1 METQTYTA
9 DGINI
14 WVVNDLCFGNIT
26 KTFAT
31 KESISPWG
39 GQRVIGNIS
48 NSNFRPPYEVHY
60 PCVGVNATDGVT
72 YPLRIIIS
80 TSGTIVVQND
90 SANYIGPDIITNF
103 PNKPIKYRLYKYQ
116 TRHYWQGKNR
126 QYRHCTLEWYFLH
139 KGKYHIARI
148 QNEHLILFLRRL
160 EGVVLNYTDRIDQ
173 L

>member
-1 METQTYTA
+1 MNSNLTDVEESVAGLNGKLETQTYTA

-80 TSGTIVVQND
+80 ASGTIVVQND
-90 SANYIGPDIITNF
+90 SANYIGPEMIYAICC
-103 PNKPIKYRLYKYQ
+103 Y
-116 TRHYWQGKNR
+116 NR
-126 QYRHCTLEWYFLH
+126 
-139 KGKYHIARI
+139 
-148 QNEHLILFLRRL
+148 
-160 EGVVLNYTDRIDQ
+160 
-173 L
+173 

>member
-1 METQTYTA
+1 MNSNLSGLNTKTETQTYTA

-31 KESISPWG
+31 EEAISPWG

-80 TSGTIVVQND
+80 ASGTIVVQND
-90 SANYIGPDIITNF
+90 STNYIGPEMIYANF
-103 PNKPIKYRLYKYQ
+103 SYK
-116 TRHYWQGKNR
+116 R
-126 QYRHCTLEWYFLH
+126 
-139 KGKYHIARI
+139 
-148 QNEHLILFLRRL
+148 
-160 EGVVLNYTDRIDQ
+160 
-173 L
+173 